1 MPFEFTELFFN
12 ELREKKIGWER
23 EIQSNEKEM
32 EVTLKGLAKK

>member
-12 ELREKKIGWER
+12 EKKKKKIGWER